1 MRLKFDDVSRP
12 IQIDDGAHLLDTFRS
27 VFRFWPF
34 TECANSTDGDPVI
47 AVKREATGYRLY
59 APWRAEPPRYSNPV
73 NLACG
78 LAVNVNR
85 ALLEERSANLCLH
98 GAGVEIGGRLV
109 VLPNYYRAGKSAL
122 TVCLA
127 AAGARVFSDD
137 ILPLLPDGSGMA
149 LGVSPRLRLPLPDTL
164 GRRTLRFIEGR
175 RGPVNKQ
182 YLYVEL
188 GPDEQAPFGATAP
201 FGGFVLL
208 DRRESGGARLDPAS
222 DSEVLKQVVLRNF
235 ARHLPVEQSLDRL
248 HDLVAA
254 AACHSLTY
262 SNGDAAADLLMER
275 FSKPEL
281 SVPDTGKASEP
292 VAPSQERSSPPAA
305 QRPHACRRDGIS
317 ERVVGDEIFLVD
329 GTGQTIY
336 HLNAVGAGLWRLM
349 DGTCGPEDAAA
360 ILQEAFPDVERGL
373 IERDVAALTS
383 DLLRRGLLQRDPDS
397 TAEPGD

>member
-1 MRLKFDDVSRP
+1 MRLKFDSISCP

-34 TECANSTDGDPVI
+34 AECEDSTDEDPVI
-47 AVKREATGYRLY
+47 TVKREGTGYRLH
-59 APWRAEPPRYSNPV
+59 APWRAESPRYSNPV

-98 GAGVEIGGRLV
+98 GAGVEIGGQLV

-137 ILPLLPDGSGMA
+137 ILPLLPDASGMA
-149 LGVSPRLRLPLPDTL
+149 LGVSPRLRLPLPDAL
-164 GRRTLRFIEGR
+164 GRRTLRFVERR
-175 RGPVNKQ
+175 RGAVNKQ

-208 DRRESGGARLDPAS
+208 SRRESGDARLDPAS

-248 HDLVAA
+248 HDLVTAA
-254 AACHSLTY
+254 VCHSLTY

-281 SVPDTGKASEP
+281 PDRDTGEAAETAAASLDHP
-292 VAPSQERSSPPAA
+292 SPPAA
-305 QRPHACRRDGIS
+305 QRPHARRQDGIS
-317 ERVVGDEIFLVD
+317 ERVVGDEMFLVD

-360 ILQEAFPDVERGL
+360 ILQEAFPDVERDL

-383 DLLRRGLLQRDPDS
+383 DLLRRGLLQRGQE
-397 TAEPGD
+397 AARGRRG